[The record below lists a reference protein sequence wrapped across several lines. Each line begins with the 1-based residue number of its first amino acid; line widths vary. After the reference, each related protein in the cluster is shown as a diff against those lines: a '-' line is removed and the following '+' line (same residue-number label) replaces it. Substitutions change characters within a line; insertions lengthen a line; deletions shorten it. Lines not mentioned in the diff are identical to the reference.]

1 MKNRQQRQ
9 ISFLVV
15 WLTMFSSLAGWG
27 QKPFQKG
34 LKVDFLQLHYPGAP
48 SRNSYPNSPDYEKL
62 AIFDKPPS
70 NEEQAGINGNFEI
83 YPFVP
88 ADRFVTGI
96 YAQTPNLY
104 YLQSGYFCKREW
116 EFEKATRI
124 PLRFRLGSLAD
135 CNALEGKR

>member
-15 WLTMFSSLAGWG
+15 WLTMFSSFEGWG
-27 QKPFQKG
+27 QKPFEKG
-34 LKVDFLQLHYPGAP
+34 LKVDFLQLHYPGTP
-48 SRNSYPNSPDYEKL
+48 SRVLYPNSPAYENL
-62 AIFDKPPS
+62 ATFDKAPP
-70 NEEQAGINGNFEI
+70 NEEQAGINGDIET

-88 ADRFVTGI
+88 ADRFVTGL
-96 YAQTPNLY
+96 YAQAPNLY
-104 YLQSGYFCKREW
+104 YIQSGYFCKREW

>member
-15 WLTMFSSLAGWG
+15 WLTMFSSFAGWG

-34 LKVDFLQLHYPGAP
+34 LKADFLLLQYPGTSP
-48 SRNSYPNSPDYEKL
+48 RNLYPNSPAYENL
-62 AIFDKPPS
+62 AIFDKPLS
-70 NEEQAGINGNFEI
+70 NEEQAGINGNMET
-83 YPFVP
+83 YPIVP
-88 ADRFVTGI
+88 ADRFVTGL
-96 YAQTPNLY
+96 YVQTPNLY

>member
-1 MKNRQQRQ
+1 MKNRPQRQ

-15 WLTMFSSLAGWG
+15 WLTMFSSYTGWG

-34 LKVDFLQLHYPGAP
+34 QKTDFLQLHFPGA
-48 SRNSYPNSPDYEKL
+48 SLGSVYPNAPVYENL
-62 AIFDKPPS
+62 MFFDSPPS
-70 NEEQAGINGNFEI
+70 NEEQPGISGHNKRN
-83 YPFVP
+83 PFVSMGW
-88 ADRFVTGI
+88 RTTGF
-96 YAQTPNLY
+96 YAQSPNLY

-135 CNALEGKR
+135 CNALEGKH